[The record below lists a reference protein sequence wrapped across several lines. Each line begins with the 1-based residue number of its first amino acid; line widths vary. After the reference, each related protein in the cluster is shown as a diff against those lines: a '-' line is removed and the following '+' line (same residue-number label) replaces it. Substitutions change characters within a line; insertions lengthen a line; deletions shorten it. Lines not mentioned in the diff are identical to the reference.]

1 MLSLRF
7 STNLRIILKKEITCL
22 INVNTVQITTG
33 NKSYL
38 FRFEED
44 ETPNSRAAV
53 KVLGAPLLTPFP
65 LIDPDNPEADE
76 DAIGT

>member
-1 MLSLRF
+1 M
-7 STNLRIILKKEITCL
+7 
-22 INVNTVQITTG
+22 
-33 NKSYL
+33 

-76 DAIGT
+76 DAIGTWVATAAQVAAAGGESLIPDDKFL